1 MVATAALSVLL
12 PLMMLTGLTM
22 SPEWMRSCP
31 GSSIYSADANPRRKS
46 ASAMVFQVGPIRQ
59 LVRTVRHLGGLTA
72 GADSKSP

>member
-1 MVATAALSVLL
+1 
-12 PLMMLTGLTM
+12 
-22 SPEWMRSCP
+22 MRSCP
-31 GSSIYSADANPRRKS
+31 ASSICSADANPRRKS